1 MSKKIKID
9 FVSDVACPWCAV
21 GLGALEMAL
30 KNLEGEVDAEL
41 HFQPFE
47 LNPNMPLG
55 GQDTLEHLTK
65 KYGSTPEQIEESQK
79 QIRERAANVG
89 FQFANTLRKRVY
101 NTFNCHRL
109 LHWAHEEL
117 GAHAQ
122 HALKTELLVA
132 YFRLG
137 DSLDDAEAL
146 LKAVD
151 RAHLDRQRALEILN
165 SDIYTEEVRHAEES
179 YRQLGIS
186 AVPSIIFNDRH
197 LLQGGQ
203 PVELFEQ
210 AIRQIAQEQS

>member
-1 MSKKIKID
+1 MSN
-9 FVSDVACPWCAV
+9 FHSH
-21 GLGALEMAL
+21 
-30 KNLEGEVDAEL
+30 L
-41 HFQPFE
+41 HFLKLEFVCTYPIHYQSATGLIRNHQKENYSLLSNENFPISLHFE
-47 LNPNMPLG
+47 
-55 GQDTLEHLTK
+55 K
-65 KYGSTPEQIEESQK
+65 EESQK